1 MDNISIFVSSTY
13 EDLKLHREN
22 VIKVIQMME
31 LIPVAMENFTS
42 VSCSSI
48 ENCLSKLDKCHLY
61 VGIIGMRYGSIDT
74 LSGMSITELEYNR
87 AKEKKIPMLVFLIN
101 PDEATIKPCFVDR
114 GSAGEKLEQFKKK
127 ILDDLQISFFTTPD
141 NLASL
146 VAPAI
151 HNELKKLNIH
161 GRQIQ
166 ISEAVESVVNDFSAQ
181 NATVIL
187 RRFNILPEHWKGV
200 KIKIKINN
208 SRNGRVI
215 DPCQFDEAEDYFDTN
230 EVVWANWYIEEYGQS
245 MQIIAIGNMA
255 TEMIDI
261 KKPSIITAIVET
273 VIYENRWGDIRNP
286 YCKALKLISIGR
298 VEEQSVCVEVGEN
311 ELEDDFPF

>member
-1 MDNISIFVSSTY
+1 
-13 EDLKLHREN
+13 
-22 VIKVIQMME
+22 
-31 LIPVAMENFTS
+31 
-42 VSCSSI
+42 
-48 ENCLSKLDKCHLY
+48 
-61 VGIIGMRYGSIDT
+61 
-74 LSGMSITELEYNR
+74 MSITELEYNR

-101 PDEATIKPCFVDR
+101 QDETTIKPCFVDR

-166 ISEAVESVVNDFSAQ
+166 ISEATESVVEDFSAQ
-181 NATVIL
+181 NAARIL
-187 RRFNILPEHWKGV
+187 RRFDILPEHWERV
-200 KIKIKINN
+200 KIKIKICN
-208 SRNGRVI
+208 SKNGIVV
-215 DPCQFDEAEDYFDTN
+215 DPCQFEEAKEFFDTD
-230 EVVWANWYIEEYGQS
+230 EVVYGNWYIEEYCQS
-245 MQIIAIGNMA
+245 MQIIGVGKMA

-261 KKPSIITAIVET
+261 HKPSIITAIVET

-286 YCKALKLISIGR
+286 FCKALKLLAIEQ
-298 VEEQSVCVEVGEN
+298 VEERTDCIDN
-311 ELEDDFPF
+311 ELEDELPF